1 MDETIESVNY
11 SNIRFVPRN
20 CYSPNHDLVKNWVFG
35 FDKGN
40 ESDELRAI
48 KEANLSDAMAR
59 VAELNGLSRNDMQHL
74 FPAVLRML
82 KSQSE
87 WTK

>member
-1 MDETIESVNY
+1 MDEAIETVNY
-11 SNIRFVPRN
+11 SNVRFVPRN
-20 CYSPNHDLVKNWVFG
+20 CYAPNHDFVKNWVFE
-35 FDKGN
+35 FEKGN

-48 KEANLSDAMAR
+48 KEANLADAMAR
-59 VAELNGLSRNDMQHL
+59 VGALNGISRNDLQHL

-82 KSQSE
+82 RSNSD

>member
-1 MDETIESVNY
+1 MPDFRNV
-11 SNIRFVPRN
+11 RFVPRN
-20 CYSPNHDLVKNWVFG
+20 CYAPNHDFVKPWVFG
-35 FDKGN
+35 FTEGN

-48 KEANLSDAMAR
+48 KEANLADAMAR

-82 KSQSE
+82 KSQSD